1 MRARGPGPPPEFA
14 ASIMP
19 FVGALERRGY
29 SRQPTTAACEA
40 VYSAYRSDLMLGASD
55 VAAPC
60 VDGDKSKASRT
71 PPPLTRPPQAA
82 NDVLVRRSA

>member
-40 VYSAYRSDLMLGASD
+40 VYSAYRSGLMLGAS
-55 VAAPC
+55 VSWRAPC
-60 VDGDKSKASRT
+60 VDGDRIESIAD
-71 PPPLTRPPQAA
+71 AA
-82 NDVLVRRSA
+82 ALDPTSAGGERRSS